1 MSNFVITYN
10 SNPQSG
16 DIFSVQDALTL
27 SQLIEVDYSNAS
39 ILGSTVDET
48 IQVTTFYLQNAYNN
62 TNLYVITPDYLNDTI
77 TIEANN
83 DNSTFTEIENDSSGR
98 ISININNTP
107 TPSQFTIDSI
117 VLSEADSDPCN
128 NVKLTITT
136 SPQATDITSPITD
149 VVNTN
154 PYIVDIQRTGDTV
167 ITMNDADGVD
177 TKKLFIPALVSADF
191 STDIVNAPN
200 GGTVTITNNYTK
212 SLSGSFTL
220 EYSLDNVNWY
230 LSNSFSGLAV
240 GSYTAYVRDGIGCSF
255 TLDFDIDEFS
265 PTIDPRIDYVFVSNS
280 GSFRWK
286 TVQDLTTNIPT
297 IENTLSYEENVD
309 NPVQNYTQ
317 PYQNNDGEVY
327 QQFRSSL
334 ETNTAFLIDCD
345 GNEAELTVTQ
355 KTNNIGIEDVRD
367 ARILDIVYTSQNYV
381 GIQFGSGNTYD
392 PVTLDVTGTYALG
405 NSLPEWIDIEEY
417 LNIQNAGWLK
427 VIDIITID
435 GVETAVMNSLVS
447 DYPETIDQQGLSR
460 RVTSVY
466 NQLDYEV
473 YEFSVD
479 MTNLSG
485 IYYMEIRF
493 SDSEFTQDSKR
504 SEFINVKETH
514 RRTHLFE
521 WYNTTANEI
530 LYSTGITNKAR
541 FEYIYQMQWLP
552 NNEQETFVANDDTI
566 QIESTVR
573 EFYVI
578 KLKPIPTAMN
588 QKFNLLCAND
598 RVFGDTISFIRETE
612 PEVVYFNG
620 TNLYQINQ
628 QLTKGN
634 YIFDNIQSDGS
645 ITVSGDQPLAIEDLG
660 NGLLFIE

>member
-660 NGLLFIE
+660 NGLLFTE

>member
-504 SEFINVKETH
+504 SEFINIKETH

-660 NGLLFIE
+660 NGLLFTE